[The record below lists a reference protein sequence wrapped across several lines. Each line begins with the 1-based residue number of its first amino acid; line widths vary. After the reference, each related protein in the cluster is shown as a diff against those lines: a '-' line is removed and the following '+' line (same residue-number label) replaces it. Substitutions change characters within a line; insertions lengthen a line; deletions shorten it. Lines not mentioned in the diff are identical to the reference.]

1 MPNPNSYA
9 LNIPDPTQSVLAGVR
24 GGAEMANTLTSS
36 QWAKDD
42 RATAQATAQAAYA
55 KQKALEQQLAE
66 VSKDP
71 TADKLNQLMIAHPGL
86 SESLKA
92 VHGNISS
99 QESTAAVNAM
109 SPIFAAYQNKQPGIA
124 RDLLAQQHEAA
135 VNSGDYKKSTAI
147 EALLKL
153 NDKDPMAAQA
163 AVGLRLGTLG
173 GLDKF
178 ATTAETLAKTP
189 GEVAKLGGE
198 ASEAVAKGAA
208 APETI
213 RTETKLKKAQ
223 TGQAQADAY
232 LHTEQARNVAK
243 KQKLDEDDAKAKIDI
258 EWAKIGL
265 DRDKL
270 KELPPAVY
278 TDVTKSVTAATD
290 ASLTAKR
297 MSDLAVKFGAVTDKG
312 ASASINEFLRDAVGT
327 QDEITKT
334 RAEFDRLRNSTVL
347 KNLPPGPATDKDIDF
362 AAKGYP
368 SNNASPEYISSY
380 LRGMAKIQQAEA
392 AQYEARAAWLSARR
406 SLGSANADGEIGGIP
421 VTKGMKFN
429 DYAKLYIAKEMSG
442 GINPTGGAAPQ
453 AVETPTTPG
462 MPANFS
468 VVK

>member
-24 GGAEMANTLTSS
+24 GGAGMADTLTSS

-66 VSKDP
+66 VSKNP

-99 QESTAAVNAM
+99 QESTSAINAM

-124 RDLLAQQHEAA
+124 RDLLAQQYNAA
-135 VNSGDYKKSTAI
+135 VNSGDYKKGTAI

-198 ASEAVAKGAA
+198 VSKLGAETRKTGQEADVVKPLANAEISFKGGQTAQGWKKLAIDEDTLASNTALRLREITDKYGELPEGTLKVVNNASEAAIKAEGQSKQAFDLADQFAK
-208 APETI
+208 
-213 RTETKLKKAQ
+213 
-223 TGQAQADAY
+223 ADASGG
-232 LHTEQARNVAK
+232 ARRSSM
-243 KQKLDEDDAKAKIDI
+243 
-258 EWAKIGL
+258 EW
-265 DRDKL
+265 L
-270 KELPPAVY
+270 KE
-278 TDVTKSVTAATD
+278 
-290 ASLTAKR
+290 
-297 MSDLAVKFGAVTDKG
+297 M
-312 ASASINEFLRDAVGT
+312 VGG
-327 QDEITKT
+327 QDEISAMRTSYK
-334 RAEFDRLRNSTVL
+334 RLRN
-347 KNLPPGPATDKDIDF
+347 
-362 AAKGYP
+362 
-368 SNNASPEYISSY
+368 NAVISSLPKGSASDRDIEIAMGGFPGESANTVQMTGF
-380 LRGMAKIQQAEA
+380 LRGMAKMSAIEEAIENAKAE
-392 AQYEARAAWLSARR
+392 W
-406 SLGSANADGEIGGIP
+406 
-421 VTKGMKFN
+421 
-429 DYAKLYIAKEMSG
+429 
-442 GINPTGGAAPQ
+442 GGAVKHLGKTSKDIEIMGVQVPRGTTFSEFVKKNSGRFASDTLKRF
-453 AVETPTTPG
+453 ETE
-462 MPANFS
+462 ANNKS
-468 VVK
+468 VDNLEAKYGGGQ